1 MTTKDSV
8 NAGGSIA
15 VTERTRLNRI
25 PKRGVYER
33 AEIYKI
39 LDEAMICHIGF
50 AGPHGGV
57 AVIPTIY
64 GRKDDYIYIHGAPA
78 SRMLK
83 NLELGVELCL
93 TATILD
99 GLVLARSAF
108 HHSMNYR
115 SVVVFAKATLV
126 TDETEKWQGLYAI
139 SEHVVPGR
147 WQEVRE
153 PNETELNG
161 TSVLRLPLEEAS
173 AKVRTG
179 PPADDAEDM
188 DLPVWAGE
196 LPIKLQSL
204 APKADA
210 HLAENIPVPGYL
222 INYSR

>member
-1 MTTKDSV
+1 MSTEH
-8 NAGGSIA
+8 SIDDGCNIA
-15 VTERTRLNRI
+15 MTERTRLNRI

-39 LDEAMICHIGF
+39 LDEAMICHVGF

-57 AVIPTIY
+57 VVIPTIY
-64 GRKDDYIYIHGAPA
+64 GRNDDFIYIHGAPA

-126 TDETEKWQGLYAI
+126 TDEAEKWQGLYAI

-147 WQEVRE
+147 WKEVRE
-153 PNETELNG
+153 PNETELNA
-161 TSVLRLPLEEAS
+161 TSVLRLPIDEAS

-188 DLPVWAGE
+188 HLPVWAGE
-196 LPIKLQSL
+196 LPIKLQSF
-204 APKADA
+204 APKPDT
-210 HLAENIPVPGYL
+210 HLPDNIPVPDYL
-222 INYSR
+222 INFSR